1 MKRAVAL
8 LFVVALVFTMIS
20 GCASTKEIQT
30 LQDQTNQALQRAQAA
45 EQECQ
50 SSAQAAEAA
59 ANRAEAAAD
68 KAEAMANKVEAIFMK
83 HMKK

>member
-1 MKRAVAL
+1 MKRVMAL
-8 LFVVALVFTMIS
+8 CFGAALTFTMIS
-20 GCASTKEIQT
+20 GCASTSEVQR
-30 LQDQTNQALQRAQAA
+30 LQMETNQALQRAQAI

-68 KAEAMANKVEAIFMK
+68 KAENMANKVESIFMK
-83 HMKK
+83 HMRK